1 MSHRHLIQLDPQAQA
16 RWFALDRAGR
26 IVSGPSDGLPQ
37 EAAQETLLLVP
48 GEDVLL
54 LEAPRVARQRRQL
67 EQAMPFAIEDQLA
80 VPVEHCHVCIV
91 DVQDE
96 RVALAVVAHE
106 RMQEWLGVL
115 AEQGLS
121 ADRMLSDL
129 VLLPWQQGP
138 VLLLDGEH
146 ALLRHARSGGF
157 AGRREEVA
165 DWLQVLQ
172 QAGEARPLQVWARA
186 TELAQLPEAVQAWPG
201 GIHTQTRDNP
211 MQALLEGLEAAEGFD
226 LLQGRHAPRQRT
238 AGSKRLWRWAAALAG
253 IGIVLGLVGMGLERW
268 QLERRYTLERGRMES
283 LLRMTLP
290 EVQRVVDPRAQL
302 TAEWN
307 RRGGQA
313 NAGVLAMLARLGPI
327 LSGSGQYTLDG
338 IEYREGVLDLTLR
351 ASDVSTLDQL
361 REQAASLGFAAELT
375 SVTPGSGGIE
385 GKLRL
390 REGRA

>member
-1 MSHRHLIQLDPQAQA
+1 MSHRHLIQLDSDAHA
-16 RWFALDRAGR
+16 RWFVLDRAGR
-26 IVSGPSDGLPQ
+26 IVSGPSEGLP
-37 EAAQETLLLVP
+37 EVSAPETILLVP

-80 VPVEHCHVCIV
+80 VPVEQCHVCLIE
-91 DVQDE
+91 VQDE
-96 RVALAVVAHE
+96 RVTLGVVAHE
-106 RMQEWLGVL
+106 RMQAWLAAL
-115 AEQGLS
+115 AEHGLT
-121 ADRMLSDL
+121 AERMLPDL
-129 VLLPWQQGP
+129 ALLPWQQGP
-138 VLLLDGEH
+138 VLLLEGGH

-157 AGRREEVA
+157 AGTREEVA
-165 DWLQVLQ
+165 DWLQALHG
-172 QAGEARPLQVWARA
+172 AGEERPLQVWGRA
-186 TELAQLPEAVQAWPG
+186 AELAQLPEAVQAWPG
-201 GIHTQTRDNP
+201 GVQTQAHENP
-211 MQALLEGLEAAEGFD
+211 MQALLDGLDAAQDFD
-226 LLQGRHAPRQRT
+226 LLQGRHAPRQRS
-238 AGSKRLWRWAAALAG
+238 AGTLNLWRWAAALAG

-268 QLERRYTLERGRMES
+268 QLERRYTLERGRMEA
-283 LLRMTLP
+283 LLRHTMP

-313 NAGVLAMLARLGPI
+313 DAGVLAMLTRLGPI

-351 ASDVSTLDQL
+351 ANDVSTLDQL

-375 SVTPGSGGIE
+375 ALTPGSGGIE